1 MGADNMILRWLNK
14 EKDMLFIEYDDGR
27 KSAIG
32 NGNAA
37 WLGFSARQD
46 IEPYVAPA
54 PPSAESLRQSM
65 QLTFAQLLIGLVAEG
80 WITRAEGEAWLNG
93 TLPLPVTQIIAT
105 LPDSRQFA
113 AIARAKRP
121 SVIMRLDGLVMV
133 LAATQGRS
141 DAQMDAFLTTYAA
154 I

>member
-32 NGNAA
+32 NGNAD
-37 WLGFSARQD
+37 WLAFSARQD

-54 PPSAESLRQSM
+54 PPSAESLRQAM

-105 LPDSRQFA
+105 LPDSQQFA
-113 AIARAKRP
+113 AIARAKLP

-141 DAQMDAFLTTYAA
+141 DAQMDAFFTTYAA